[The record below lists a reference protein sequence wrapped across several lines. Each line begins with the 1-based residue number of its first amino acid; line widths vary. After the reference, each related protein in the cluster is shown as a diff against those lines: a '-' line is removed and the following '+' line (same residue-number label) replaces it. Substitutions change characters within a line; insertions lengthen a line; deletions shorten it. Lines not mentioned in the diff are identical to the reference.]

1 MKKWFV
7 FLFAMLI
14 ASNVSAQNIQVE
26 FQLDMSIKIL
36 KGTFSADT
44 GKVTVAGTFNNW
56 NNSATV
62 LEDTDGDSIYTAVID
77 TFTTGDT
84 LQFKFVQDGSG
95 WEDDP
100 NREYI
105 VPASNSVYYAYF
117 NRDSVYTV
125 TKKLSVTFSCN
136 MEFEKV
142 SGRFNPATDTL
153 SARGDFNGWNGST
166 DILEPSVG
174 DPNYYEIT
182 RDYTISEGDSI
193 QYKYA
198 YVGPNGTNWEGDP
211 NNVYHFT
218 TDDWNN
224 GTAFIERTY
233 NNATLATLT
242 NNEVS
247 IKFTVNVAGAVSS
260 VTGQPFSSVDNVV
273 LCGAVSPLTWPTGG
287 WPDADSTVAIFM
299 FNDGTHGDAVAS
311 DSIWSVDVTFPKYT
325 VLRVQ
330 YKYGANWGLASN
342 TGSNDNESS
351 VGTDHFINLTSDLAT
366 AAVVNKWSVMGDH
379 DLVDVVTTDVK
390 DLSGIRPS
398 TYSLSQNY
406 PNPFNPSTKI
416 QFAIPKSGLVTMK
429 VYDLLGQEVATL
441 VNEQKNA
448 GSYEVDFNAAN
459 LNSGVYFYQITSGNY
474 SVTKKMLLLK

>member
-7 FLFAMLI
+7 FLFAMFI
-14 ASNVSAQNIQVE
+14 AGSLSAQNIAVE
-26 FQLDMSIKIL
+26 FQVDMSVKIL

-44 GKVTVAGTFNNW
+44 GKVNIAGTFNNW
-56 NNSATV
+56 NNAANP
-62 LEDTDGDSIYTAVID
+62 LEDSDGDSIYTAVID

-84 LQFKFVQDGSG
+84 LQFKFLQDGG
-95 WEDDP
+95 WENDP
-100 NREYI
+100 NRQYV
-105 VPASNSVYYAYF
+105 VPGENSTFYAYY
-117 NRDSVYTV
+117 NNDSVYTN
-125 TKKLSVTFSCN
+125 TKNISVTFSCN

-153 SARGDFNGWNGST
+153 SARGDFNGWSGTT

-174 DPNYYEIT
+174 DPNYYELT
-182 RDYTISEGDSI
+182 RDYAISEGDSI

-211 NNVYHFT
+211 NKVYHFT

-242 NNEVS
+242 NNEVTLT
-247 IKFTVNVAGAVSS
+247 FTVNVAGAVSS
-260 VTGQPFSSVDNVV
+260 VTGQPFPSIDNVV
-273 LCGAVSPLTWPTGG
+273 VCGAVSPLTWPTGG
-287 WPDADSTVAIFM
+287 WPNSDSSVAIFM
-299 FNDGTHGDAVAS
+299 FNDGTHGDDVAN
-311 DSIWSVDVTFPKYT
+311 DSIWSVNVTFPKYT

-351 VGTDHFINLTSDLAT
+351 VGTDHFINLTNDMAT
-366 AAVVNKWSVMGDH
+366 GKVENKWSVMGDM
-379 DLVDVVTTDVK
+379 DLVDVTGVTERTDLGVPNRY
-390 DLSGIRPS
+390 D
-398 TYSLSQNY
+398 LSQNY
-406 PNPFNPSTKI
+406 PNPFNPTTNI

-429 VYDLLGQEVATL
+429 VYNLLGQEVATL

-448 GSYEVDFNAAN
+448 GTYQVDFNAAN
-459 LNSGVYFYQITSGNY
+459 LTSGVYFYSITAGNY